1 MSLPEDKPI
10 SLREALERKLNSTGL
25 RCSAPRNAVDKVKLH
40 PSPPEKVS
48 QIVYVFHL
56 TVMLNPSDPATH
68 AGKLLRRVLA
78 ALVRG

>member
-40 PSPPEKVS
+40 LPPEKVS

-56 TVMLNPSDPATH
+56 TVM
-68 AGKLLRRVLA
+68 
-78 ALVRG
+78 